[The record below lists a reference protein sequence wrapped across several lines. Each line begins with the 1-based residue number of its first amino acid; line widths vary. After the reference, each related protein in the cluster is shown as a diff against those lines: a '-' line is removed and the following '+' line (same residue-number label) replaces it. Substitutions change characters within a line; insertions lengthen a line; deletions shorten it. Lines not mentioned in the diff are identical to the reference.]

1 MSLEHNQRLM
11 KNMYRSSNVAHL
23 AMFVAQHKVSKTVR
37 VVAPDFLNIAM
48 SAGLERSVALL
59 K

>member
-1 MSLEHNQRLM
+1 
-11 KNMYRSSNVAHL
+11 MYRSSNVAHL